1 MMSDRWKMN
10 RIGFVNFWLYDEEDF
25 PFEDGK
31 LLLRGQNGS
40 GKSIT
45 TQSFI
50 PFILDGDRNPGRL
63 DPFGSKDRRMEYYF
77 LGEEGKEEA
86 TGYLYLEF
94 KKEHSDQ
101 YRTLGIGQRARRG
114 KPMDFWGFVILDGRR
129 IGTDILLYKE
139 VGSARIPLNR
149 QEMKKAL
156 GDDTPFTDAPGE
168 YKALVNKHLFGF
180 RKPEQYEQ
188 FIQLLVKVRAPKL
201 SKDLNPTKIYDIL
214 NESLQTLSDEDLRIM
229 VDAMEKM
236 DGIQDRLELMNR
248 AHADVQIIRNE
259 YKRYN
264 QYVLGKKALL
274 YLESKGEVEKATAY
288 LEQQMQQKQALSEEQ
303 KEKSERQRQVEEALQ
318 INLTK
323 RESLMDTDLE
333 DVDRKLEQAKKQK
346 TAAGKEEKEWE
357 ERFNKCQENIRKS
370 DEKIRQYEGK
380 RDLQEEQ
387 LRRESEE
394 LVCLQE
400 VLQWNGHEHA
410 LRLIKE
416 ENSAD
421 TGEVT
426 QQLIEQ
432 KRLIGEGKNAV
443 GKYEAA
449 EKQYDEQAQKLDAL
463 AKGVSELS
471 LLEEKAEEHL
481 EEKKEE
487 LINALFHGAKQ
498 FTEWKI
504 QNETLQAAEG
514 ALRDYQ
520 GARDA
525 GRIRELL
532 YDDYESSRKN
542 LQQLQD
548 EEERKRREAER
559 SREELLG
566 KIKALQEQPEI
577 EPERGEEV
585 TLSRQKLQAAGVRF
599 VPFYKAVEF
608 AETLSDQEC
617 SRLEAQLQAMGLL
630 DALVVAREDRHVVEQ
645 NFPELRDTMLCVD
658 AEGTSGFSGLKINE
672 ELSSELQA
680 ETHRI
685 LSQLYEQENAGGI
698 WLREDGTFR
707 QGILTGRMDKEGEAA
722 FVGTLARKRRK
733 EQMLQEL
740 QERVQQVRQQLE
752 EMDLQLQSIRDR
764 QRVLEQEYREIP
776 GFEELDE
783 ALQDLKQ
790 CHLKLEQLSGQM
802 REQEKITAE
811 WEERK
816 KQCYQQMLQSCKSL
830 PYGRTLKEYEEAEKA
845 AEDYKNTWQDVC
857 SILQQ
862 LQNSIDQTL
871 NERDKI
877 EREEENSE
885 TAAVSRR
892 SCRQKIAEMDA
903 LIRQYEDYLNSP
915 EMKKKA
921 RELEA
926 VKKAISDLE
935 EERSRLHDRLLLVER
950 ELSGILEKEAED
962 KRILQEKIGKE
973 TVLRDYFEEE
983 LSLKLVVDR
992 GSRTLTE
999 CAQEAVKLPKEGD
1012 LAREYGAVFQS
1023 LYTVYQQHNGNLV
1036 AYGTA
1041 MEDCFEDAGDSGAM
1055 RKRVQIYSV
1064 WNGKKL
1070 YLEEFYRM
1078 LKTAIEETEL
1088 LIQQKDREIFE
1099 DILSQTISQ
1108 QLTDRIG
1115 ESRRWVKD
1123 MSELMKNMGT
1133 SMGLSFALDW
1143 KPRPADNDQELD
1155 TAELEHILLRDR
1167 ELLTTEDIEKVAAH
1181 FRSKIR
1187 AEKQRAEEAGSA
1199 VNYMDMVRDALDY
1212 RKWFAFQMS
1221 FYRNKGEKKPLSN
1234 AAFNRFSGGE
1244 KAMAMYVPLFAAVNA
1259 QYQKAEKADHPR
1271 IMALDEAFAGVDDKN
1286 ISSMFELVER
1296 LDFDYIM
1303 NSQVLWGC
1311 FETVH
1316 GLKIA
1321 ELLRPQDASVVT
1333 VIRYTWNGREKILD
1347 EQ

>member
-1 MMSDRWKMN
+1 MNDRWKMN

-86 TGYLYLEF
+86 TGYLFLEF
-94 KKEHSDQ
+94 HKEHSGQ

-129 IGTDILLYKE
+129 VGTDIFLYKE
-139 VGSARIPLNR
+139 VGSARIPLSR

-156 GDDTPFTDAPGE
+156 GDETPFTDAPGE
-168 YKALVNKHLFGF
+168 YKAMVNQYLFGF
-180 RKPEQYEQ
+180 RKAEQYEQ

-214 NESLQTLSDEDLRIM
+214 NESLQTLSDEDLRVM

-236 DGIQDRLELMNR
+236 DGIQDRLEQMNR
-248 AHADVQIIRNE
+248 ANADVQIIRNE
-259 YKRYN
+259 YRRYN
-264 QYVLGKKALL
+264 QYVLGKKAQF

-288 LEQQMQQKQALSEEQ
+288 LERQMQQKQSLSEEQ
-303 KEKSERQRQVEEALQ
+303 EEKTKRQLQVEEELQ
-318 INLTK
+318 VYQMK
-323 RESLMDTDLE
+323 REGLMDTDLE
-333 DVDRKLEQAKKQK
+333 DVDRKLDQAKNQK
-346 TAAGKEEKEWE
+346 AAAEKEEKEWE
-357 ERFNKCQENIRKS
+357 ERFHKCQENIRES
-370 DEKIRQYEGK
+370 DEKIRQYEGM
-380 RDLQEEQ
+380 RDQQEEL
-387 LRRESEE
+387 LRRDREE
-394 LVCLQE
+394 LAELQE
-400 VLQWNGHEHA
+400 VLQWKGHEYA
-410 LRLIKE
+410 MGLIKE
-416 ENSAD
+416 ESSTD

-426 QQLIEQ
+426 QRLIEQ
-432 KRLIGEGKNAV
+432 KRFIREGKNAV
-443 GKYEAA
+443 GKYEAV
-449 EKQYDEQAQKLDAL
+449 EKQYDEQAQKLDVL
-463 AKGVSELS
+463 VKGVSEQS
-471 LLEEKAEEHL
+471 LLEEKAEEKL
-481 EEKKEE
+481 EKKKEE
-487 LINALFHGAKQ
+487 LINALFHDAKQ
-498 FTEWKI
+498 FAEWKI
-504 QNETLQAAEG
+504 QDGTLQAAEQ
-514 ALRDYQ
+514 ALWNYQ
-520 GARDA
+520 GERDA

-532 YDDYESSRKN
+532 YCDYEGFRKK
-542 LQQLQD
+542 LQMIRD
-548 EEERKRREAER
+548 EAERKRREAEKD
-559 SREELLG
+559 REELLG

-585 TLSRQKLQAAGVRF
+585 AQSRKKLQAAGVRF

-608 AETLSDQEC
+608 EEKLTDQEC
-617 SRLEAQLQAMGLL
+617 ARLEAQLQAMGIL
-630 DALVVAREDRHVVEQ
+630 DALIVARKDRCIVEQ

-658 AEGTSGFSGLKINE
+658 TDGISDFSRLKINE
-672 ELSSELQA
+672 ELEPELQE

-685 LSQLYEQENAGGI
+685 LSHMYEQENAGGI
-698 WLREDGTFR
+698 WLREDGAFR

-722 FVGTLARKRRK
+722 YVGTLARKRRK
-733 EQMLQEL
+733 ERMLQEL
-740 QERVQQVRQQLE
+740 QEQEQQVKQQLE
-752 EMDLQLQSIRDR
+752 EIDLQLQSVRDR
-764 QRVLEQEYREIP
+764 QRILEQEYREIP

-783 ALQDLKQ
+783 ALQELKQ
-790 CHLKLEQLSGQM
+790 CQLTLEQLSGQL

-816 KQCYQQMLQSCKSL
+816 KQCYQQMLQSCKAL
-830 PYGRTLKEYEEAEKA
+830 PYGRTLKEYEEAENA
-845 AEDYKNTWQDVC
+845 AEDYKNTWQNVC
-857 SILQQ
+857 GILQQ
-862 LQNSIDQTL
+862 LQNSINQIL

-877 EREEENSE
+877 EREEENRD

-892 SCRQKIAEMDA
+892 SCRLTIAQADA
-903 LIRQYEDYLNSP
+903 LIRQYEEYLNSP
-915 EMKKKA
+915 EMKEKA

-926 VKKAISDLE
+926 VKKAIADLE
-935 EERSRLHDRLLLVER
+935 KEKNGLHDRLLLVEQ

-962 KRILQEKIGKE
+962 KRILQEKIGRE
-973 TVLRDYFEEE
+973 TVLRNYFEEE

-999 CAQEAVKLPKEGD
+999 CAQEAVKLPRETD

-1041 MEDCFEDAGDSGAM
+1041 MEDCFEDAGDDGAM
-1055 RKRVQIYSV
+1055 RKRVQIFSV

-1070 YLEEFYRM
+1070 YLEEFYRI

-1088 LIQQKDREIFE
+1088 LIQKKDREIFE

-1108 QLTDRIG
+1108 QLTDRIA

-1123 MSELMKNMGT
+1123 MSELMRNMDT

-1143 KPRPADNDQELD
+1143 KPRSADNDQELD

-1187 AEKQRAEEAGSA
+1187 AEKQRAEEMGSA

-1221 FYRNKGEKKPLSN
+1221 FYRNKGEKKQLSN